1 MRECAEEE
9 DCLLAAGVS
18 APPADCLLV
27 AGVSWPGAGAGAAM
41 LPVLWRLG
49 VRGLLLL
56 WRSIS
61 LVTVQLLHQL
71 LTYQLLPAVSSHSC
85 SWSRSPRPGTCCRWR
100 SGHWSQAGSHWSLVS
115 GHSCGSRGGGGGRLG
130 LASRSLASLPRY
142 TAHMGPGLG
151 RWRSNIS
158 VRGDGVCMF
167 VTLARDRR
175 MRRTATWHQ
184 RWHRYHCPAR
194 TGHWGRNLCLDTH
207 PR

>member
-1 MRECAEEE
+1 MRRRRT
-9 DCLLAAGVS
+9 
-18 APPADCLLV
+18 
-27 AGVSWPGAGAGAAM
+27 VSWLQESPRPLRTASWWRGSPGRGRGRGRGRPCCPCCGGWGLGACSCSDAASH
-41 LPVLWRLG
+41 L
-49 VRGLLLL
+49 
-56 WRSIS
+56 S
-61 LVTVQLLHQL
+61 LSSCCTSCSH
-71 LTYQLLPAVSSHSC
+71 TSCCPAVSSHSC

-142 TAHMGPGLG
+142 TGHMGPGLG

>member
-1 MRECAEEE
+1 MCGGGGLSPGCRSLRAPSGLSPGGGG
-9 DCLLAAGVS
+9 LLAGGGGGGGHAARAVAAGGEGP
-18 APPADCLLV
+18 APALAQHLTCHC
-27 AGVSWPGAGAGAAM
+27 
-41 LPVLWRLG
+41 
-49 VRGLLLL
+49 
-56 WRSIS
+56 
-61 LVTVQLLHQL
+61 QLLHQL

-85 SWSRSPRPGTCCRWR
+85 SWSRSPRPGTWCRWR

-142 TAHMGPGLG
+142 TGHMGPGLG